1 MDSNAPEI
9 LAAFEKF
16 MREKGVLPAEPPF
29 NPGAQRP
36 QFKLPTDDR
45 ELHDFARELGEIAAK
60 TQLLFRRDRTPVIV
74 NAKKKRLDPM
84 SAEMFRTWISDFA
97 ACYREKMVVV
107 GEGDSKEVIPVR
119 KIRTMNLE
127 VARGV
132 LESKQF
138 FEQLPEIE
146 RLNTTRLPVMR
157 ANGAIDLLPV
167 GYFEEQGIY
176 TIDDGIIYNEG
187 LTSAQGCEILN
198 DLLGEFPFTDHR
210 SKAGMIAAMLTMFCG
225 ALLERP
231 SARPGFVFTAN
242 SVGAGKTLCAKVAT
256 IPVMGFAALRALPR
270 KEEAR
275 KVVDMIAM
283 DADPCV
289 IFDNIRGKIQG
300 EDIEAFITSSVWSG
314 RILGESTKFKVDN
327 VTTIFL
333 TGNQSTTSEDIAER
347 CLIIELFVQEADS
360 RDRKIRRVIDD
371 AFLADSSRRSQILS
385 ALWALVRA
393 WYADG
398 RPAAPSS
405 LLRFSAWSKIVP
417 AIVAHAGYGD
427 CVTKPNIA
435 GIGDESGEM
444 RALITALAPAPD
456 AEQQSSQYEFDELMA
471 KVRELGLFENME
483 TRGGRRDN
491 ELFAE
496 DGRLTRM
503 GNAFFG
509 KLFMRYDRRLFSV
522 GEQRLRFS
530 ARGKGDSR
538 RYVIEPE

>member
-1 MDSNAPEI
+1 MDTHLREMAEA
-9 LAAFEKF
+9 LEKQA
-16 MREKGVLPAEPPF
+16 RENGWLSGDGPL
-29 NPGAQRP
+29 NPGVQRP
-36 QFKLPTDDR
+36 QFKLPTDNR
-45 ELHDFARELGEIAAK
+45 ELHDFARELGDVAAK
-60 TQLLFRRDRTPVIV
+60 TQLLFRRDRTPIIV

-97 ACYREKMVVV
+97 ACYREKFVVV
-107 GEGDSKEVIPVR
+107 GEGSDKSVIPVP

-132 LESKQF
+132 FESKQF

-157 ANGAIDLLPV
+157 TDGRIELLPT

-176 TIDDGIIYNEG
+176 TIDDGIVYNEG
-187 LTSAQGCEILN
+187 LTGAKGCEILD
-198 DLLGEFPFTDHR
+198 DLLGEFPFADDR
-210 SKAGMIAAMLTMFCG
+210 SKAAMIAAMLTMFCG

-242 SVGAGKTLCAKVAT
+242 SVGAGKTLGAKVAT

-270 KEEAR
+270 KDEAR
-275 KVVDMIAM
+275 KVLDMIAM

-289 IFDNIRGKIQG
+289 IFDNVRGKIQG

-327 VTTIFL
+327 VTTVFL
-333 TGNQSTTSEDIAER
+333 TGNQSTTSEDVAER

-360 RDRKIRRVIDD
+360 RERKIRRVIDD
-371 AFLADSSRRSQILS
+371 AFLADNSRRSEILS
-385 ALWALVRA
+385 ALWALVRT
-393 WYADG
+393 WDADG
-398 RPAAPSS
+398 RPLAPSS
-405 LLRFSAWSKIVP
+405 LMRFDAWSKIVP
-417 AIVAHAGYGD
+417 AIVAHAGFGD
-427 CVTKPNIA
+427 CVTKPSIA
-435 GIGDESGEM
+435 GIGDESGDM
-444 RALITALAPAPD
+444 RSLVTALGPATD
-456 AEQQSSQYEFDELMA
+456 AEQQSNQYEFDELMA
-471 KVRELGLFENME
+471 KVKELGLFEDME
-483 TRGGRRDN
+483 TRGGRRDSD
-491 ELFAE
+491 LFGD
-496 DGRLTRM
+496 DGRPTRM

-522 GEQRLRFS
+522 GERRLRFF

-538 RYVIEPE
+538 RYIIEAG